1 MKADSEVLEHLQKAL
16 SMELAAVEQYLMH
29 AHVAED
35 WGYDKLA
42 AKMQDEMQEELGHA
56 QAFMRRIMFLKGD
69 PQVKSAKVP
78 QRAQAISDMFEAD
91 LRDEKDSI
99 DFYTHAAQTAGR
111 AGDIGTRKLFEQIT
125 LDEEGHMSWLEL
137 QLDLIKRL
145 GEPIFLTMQ
154 ISNPNEEGTA

>member
-1 MKADSEVLEHLQKAL
+1 MKADSEVMEHLQKAL

-35 WGYDKLA
+35 WGLDKLA
-42 AKMQDEMQEELGHA
+42 AKMQEEMHEELGHA

-69 PQVKSAKVP
+69 PKVKSAKVP
-78 QRAQAISDMFEAD
+78 QRAQAITDMFEAD

-99 DFYTHAAQTAGR
+99 EFYTEAAKTAGK

-145 GEPIFLTMQ
+145 GEPMFLSMQ
-154 ISNPNEEGTA
+154 ISDTGEETKA